1 MAEWSTEFAKL
12 MAGDFDLN
20 PESKPAL
27 PVPVDMDEWEMETIF
42 QAPAGLASTRKGK
55 KAKRKAREKQLQE
68 ATRLAS
74 VQKTRELKAAGIDV
88 LQQRKTKSKRI
99 IDYNAEIPFQRKPP
113 QGFYDIT
120 DFDQK
125 S

>member
-1 MAEWSTEFAKL
+1 MRSTYSQLSILYENL
-12 MAGDFDLN
+12 LSSWL
-20 PESKPAL
+20 EISLSQRLLL

-74 VQKTRELKAAGIDV
+74 LQKTRELKAAGIDV
-88 LQQRKTKSKRI
+88 LQRPKTQRRNRS
-99 IDYNAEIPFQRKPP
+99 E
-113 QGFYDIT
+113 
-120 DFDQK
+120 
-125 S
+125 

>member
-1 MAEWSTEFAKL
+1 MRSTYSQLSILYENL
-12 MAGDFDLN
+12 LSSWLEIST
-20 PESKPAL
+20 PILSQRLLL

-74 VQKTRELKAAGIDV
+74 LQKTRELKAAGIDV
-88 LQQRKTKSKRI
+88 LQQPKT
-99 IDYNAEIPFQRKPP
+99 QRRNR
-113 QGFYDIT
+113 
-120 DFDQK
+120 
-125 S
+125 SE